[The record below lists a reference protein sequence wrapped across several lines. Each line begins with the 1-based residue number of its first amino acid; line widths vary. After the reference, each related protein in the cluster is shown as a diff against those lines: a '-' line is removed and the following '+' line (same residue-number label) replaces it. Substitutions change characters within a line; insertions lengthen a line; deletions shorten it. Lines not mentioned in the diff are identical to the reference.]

1 MASIYLH
8 TPSGNYYVRF
18 RFGGRPFNRSLDT
31 GNPDQAKADLGRI
44 EETLYDLKRGR
55 VKIPEGAEPGEF
67 IVTGGKLETKPRL
80 PTVLTL
86 SGLIDLYRE
95 KLPPGAMEE
104 NSLVTVGIH
113 CDHLLRILKP
123 KTPLAMVKKDA
134 LQDYVNARA
143 SEKWR
148 DRPIKSRTIKK
159 ELSTLRAIWNWGV
172 GLGVLSAPYPGR
184 GLKYPKEK
192 ERPPFQTWDQ
202 IEQQIARGGFS
213 AEDEKHLWDC
223 LFLSLDEIGECL
235 DYVRTNATLPFIYP
249 MFVFVAHTGGRRS
262 ELARSRIDDFDFKA
276 RRVRLREKKKDRSKE
291 ITFRF
296 VPISPLLAEVMS
308 EWFAKHPGGQ
318 HTLAEPNGVPLSLNM
333 ASRYFKETLAGSKWS
348 RIRGFHV
355 FRHSFASNLAASGK
369 VTDRTI
375 DRWMGH
381 QTEEMRKRYQH
392 LFPNQEQQ
400 AMDLVFGANGK
411 KALVLNAE

>member
-1 MASIYLH
+1 MASIHLH
-8 TPSGNYYVRF
+8 NPSGNYYVRF

-31 GNPDQAKADLGRI
+31 GNPEQAQADRGRI

-55 VKIPEGAEPGEF
+55 LKIPDGAEPGEF
-67 IVTGGKLETKPRL
+67 IVTGGKLETKPKL

-95 KLPPGAMEE
+95 KLPPGAMEQ
-104 NSLVTVGIH
+104 NSLVTVEIH
-113 CDHLLRILKP
+113 CNHLRRILKP
-123 KTPLAMVKKDA
+123 NTALAMLKKDA
-134 LQDYVNARA
+134 LQDYVSSRA

-148 DRPIKSRTIKK
+148 GKPITSRTVKK

-172 GLGVLSAPYPGR
+172 GLGILAALYPGR

-192 ERPPFQTWDQ
+192 ERPPFQTWEQ
-202 IEQQIARGGFS
+202 IEQQIARGGLC
-213 AEDEKHLWDC
+213 AAQQKELWDC
-223 LFLSLDEIGECL
+223 LFLNLDEIGDCL
-235 DYVRTNATLPFIYP
+235 EHIRAHAALPFIYP
-249 MFVFVAHTGGRRS
+249 MFVFVAHTGARRS
-262 ELARSRIDDFDFKA
+262 ELARSLIDDFDFKA

-296 VPISPLLAEVMS
+296 VPVSPLLAAVMS
-308 EWFAKHPGGQ
+308 EWFARHPGGQ
-318 HTLAEPNGVPLSLNM
+318 HTLAESDGTPLSIDR
-333 ASRYFKETLAGSKWS
+333 ASRHFKDMLAGSRWS

-355 FRHSFASNLAASGK
+355 FRHSFASNMAGSGK

-400 AMDLVFGANGK
+400 AMDLVFGPNGQ
-411 KALVLNAE
+411 